1 MSFSDLL
8 RQWFKGVLD
17 FFANLFVRAGISP
30 NALTLIGLIGNVVAG
45 VLIGFGRIQLGGL
58 VALVTGPLDAVDG
71 CMARVLG
78 RSSPFGAFLDSI
90 TDRYSELS
98 ILAGLLVYFLNAGND
113 PACILVFAATI
124 GSVLVSYVRARGES
138 QGFNVKVGIL
148 THVERYLVMA
158 PALVLNIPL
167 VALWIIAVLGNF
179 TALQRIWQVWSQS
192 KQIKKA
198 KN

>member
-8 RQWFKGVLD
+8 RQWFRGVLD

-30 NALTLIGLIGNVVAG
+30 NALTLIGLVGNVVAG
-45 VLIGFGRIQLGGL
+45 VLIGFGRIQLGGV
-58 VALVTGPLDAVDG
+58 VALITGPLDAVDG

-113 PACILVFAATI
+113 TACILVFAATI

-138 QGFNVKVGIL
+138 QGFNVKVGVL

-179 TALQRIWQVWSQS
+179 TALQRIWKVWSQS